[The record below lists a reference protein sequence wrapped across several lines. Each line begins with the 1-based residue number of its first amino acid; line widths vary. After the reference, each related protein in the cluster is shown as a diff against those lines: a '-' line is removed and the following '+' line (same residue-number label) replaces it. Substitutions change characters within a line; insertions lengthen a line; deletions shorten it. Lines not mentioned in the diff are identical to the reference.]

1 MTKIRRL
8 NPKRQDKIPQQSD
21 ELQIKMQQMI
31 IGIEQQKTDI
41 VKQILA
47 KLSVPWEDETFKRI
61 TSFQQE
67 GSFIQNLVLD
77 HKTDNEKHL
86 CTFQTKFQKNDLF
99 LDVKSQY
106 L

>member
-1 MTKIRRL
+1 MKKAKLRKL
-8 NPKRQDKIPQQSD
+8 PSAEKVVEVDK
-21 ELQIKMQQMI
+21 ELQAKMQLMLV
-31 IGIEQQKTDI
+31 GIEQQKTEI

-47 KLSVPWEDETFKRI
+47 KLSVSWEDETFKRI

-67 GSFIQNLVLD
+67 GSFIQKLVLD